1 VLKVDLHIHTA
12 DDPVDHIPHSAFDL
26 IDRAVSLGFDALAI
40 TLHDRQLTDSRV
52 FAYARERGLVLIP
65 GLERT
70 IHRRHLLLLNFG
82 ATAAEHVHTLDDVAR
97 LKARTAGLVI
107 APHPYFPSPS
117 CLRGALDAHA
127 DLFDAVEWS
136 YFWTRGINFNARAA
150 AWARAR
156 GKAIVGNSDLHDL
169 RQLGRTY
176 SLVDAPPD
184 ADAICAAIRDRRVE
198 LRTSPVPVPE
208 LVAVLGGMVGRSQPI
223 VWSRSSNSPCRTSA
237 TRSGLSANSRSL
249 P

>member
-1 VLKVDLHIHTA
+1 MLKVDLHLHTGEDPADRIH
-12 DDPVDHIPHSAFDL
+12 HSAFDL

-40 TLHDRQLTDSRV
+40 TLHDHQLTDART
-52 FAYARERGLVLIP
+52 FDYARERGLVLIP
-65 GLERT
+65 GIERT
-70 IHRRHLLLLNFG
+70 IQRRHVLMLNFPAG
-82 ATAAEHVHTLDDVAR
+82 SAERVYTLDEVAR
-97 LKARTAGLVI
+97 LKARTGGLVI

-117 CLRGALDAHA
+117 CLGRALDTYV

-156 GKAIVGNSDLHDL
+156 GKPVVGNSDLHDI

-176 SLVDAPPD
+176 SLVDAP
-184 ADAICAAIRDRRVE
+184 ADAAAICESIRAGRVE

-208 LVAVLGGMVGRSQPI
+208 IVAVFGGMIVRSQPI
-223 VWSRSSNSPCRTSA
+223 AWSRSSNPPCRTSA
-237 TRSGLSANSRSL
+237 TRSGLSANSPSL